1 MSVLSKIYHPFA
13 GNLAVA
19 SLALAAVLSVS
30 LGASPV
36 TAQPTRCAPHE
47 EVERHLAERF
57 AEQPVGIGV
66 TLQGALMEVFA
77 GPEGTWTVVISNPN
91 GITCM
96 VAAGEGWRTLTPEEP
111 DDPLAARASAI
122 APKG

>member
-1 MSVLSKIYHPFA
+1 MSVLSKFYRPFA
-13 GNLAVA
+13 GYLAVSA
-19 SLALAAVLSVS
+19 LALAAFLTVS
-30 LGASPV
+30 TAASPV
-36 TAQPTRCAPHE
+36 AAQQMRCAPHE

-77 GPEGTWTVVISNPN
+77 GPEGTWTVVVSNPN

-96 VAAGEGWRTLTPEEP
+96 VAAGEGWRTLIPEEL
-111 DDPLAARASAI
+111 DPLAARTSSI
-122 APKG
+122 VPKG